1 MHLHDQSF
9 KTLNIQPRQS
19 FNNSNIYIPTSIN
32 ANLMYIHTLH
42 GYSSEFQILCYTK
55 SSIELQICIANFETI
70 HLRSISSSKNLLFL
84 KLCEQLPHTQVVV
97 YEKNGLS
104 YFKSYFI
111 LIRENCWLPDQ
122 KSSERTDYLSFL
134 SFFLLSTTLR
144 QFSLFLY
151 IWMMTGFQH
160 GFLEHE

>member
-32 ANLMYIHTLH
+32 ANLIMYIH
-42 GYSSEFQILCYTK
+42 GYSSEFLILCYTK

-134 SFFLLSTTLR
+134 LLLTFNNSEIVFS
-144 QFSLFLY
+144 FSLYLDDDRFSTW
-151 IWMMTGFQH
+151 IFGA
-160 GFLEHE
+160 

>member
-32 ANLMYIHTLH
+32 ANLIMYIH
-42 GYSSEFQILCYTK
+42 GYLSEFLILCYTK

-84 KLCEQLPHTQVVV
+84 KLCEQLPHTQAVV

-134 SFFLLSTTLR
+134 LLLTFNNSEIVFS
-144 QFSLFLY
+144 FSLYLDDDRFSTW
-151 IWMMTGFQH
+151 IFGA
-160 GFLEHE
+160 